1 MTMDLPRYCI
11 VGKRPVKLVETADGG
26 MDCLAYDW
34 DTGAFQRNMDYL
46 TRATLPDGEVDVV
59 TADEFD
65 EAVATLRAE
74 RSRGD
79 G

>member
-1 MTMDLPRYCI
+1 MDLPRYCI
-11 VGKRPVKLVETADGG
+11 VGARPVKLVETADGG

-34 DTGAFQRNMDYL
+34 ETGAMVRNMDYL
-46 TRATLPDGEVDVV
+46 TRACLPDEEVDIV

-65 EAVATLRAE
+65 AQVARLR
-74 RSRGD
+74 SGRGR